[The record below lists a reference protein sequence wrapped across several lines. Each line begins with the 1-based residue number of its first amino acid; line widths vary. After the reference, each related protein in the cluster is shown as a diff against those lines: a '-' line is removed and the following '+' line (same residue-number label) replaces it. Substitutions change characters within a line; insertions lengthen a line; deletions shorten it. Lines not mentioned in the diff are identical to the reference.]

1 MAYRKISEL
10 TALSSA
16 NLQDAD
22 LLPIVDFDIT
32 NSDSSPANTSKQTK
46 SITIGDLKTSI
57 FTNPTFSETITITR
71 SGTGVPTAPQL
82 ILKDADGTNETTH
95 IYNHSGRTA
104 IVGRNENAKG
114 IIDFIQDDGTTQN
127 TAMKISSQSFVGI
140 DEVTPRAPLHINVTD
155 FPAGTPRGIIIQR
168 DANADGTI
176 MGTITFN
183 NGENLD
189 SPENNSPRFDGNIA
203 RIRTTLQSNVDDNSP
218 NPDAGGSMA
227 LQTKEEGGSLETRIE
242 IRESGMIGMG
252 TSTPARPLHIK
263 TADSLSLTTQQ
274 KTHPLMVD
282 GVGDSIFDVRGGT
295 STAKVGIDFGDNT
308 NTTLTGSPETIV
320 TDINN
325 GGSSPGGIIY
335 ENEHNKMRIKTNSAD
350 AITIDSSGNSMFK
363 GAVLI
368 GDGTGSLNNLTFN
381 SQHNYTQTID
391 FQEGG
396 TSALAIQHAPAE
408 SVNKLKILFDN
419 DSGNYPHGQLQ
430 FTNQGGMNILG
441 PGSISVATGSISTTS
456 GGFYAN
462 GTGGG
467 PSGTGSFN
475 LPEAAGAQFFKKR
488 PGGGAGDYDRAILN
502 NESDTTPIRNIRR
515 MTQSD
520 YDAMLDS
527 PTGVNNVDANTLYI
541 IV

>member
-1 MAYRKISEL
+1 MADKKISEL

-57 FTNPTFSETITITR
+57 FTNSTFAETITITR
-71 SGTGVPTAPQL
+71 SGTGTATAPQL

-127 TAMKISSQSFVGI
+127 TAMKISSAGFVGI
-140 DEVTPRAPLHINVTD
+140 DEVSPKAPLHINVTD
-155 FPAGTPRGIIIQR
+155 FPSGTPRGIIIQR
-168 DANADGTI
+168 DANEDGTI

-242 IRESGMIGMG
+242 IRESGMIGIG
-252 TSTPARPLHIK
+252 TSTPASKLHIK
-263 TADSLSLTTQQ
+263 QSSQDDHGGIKLEKSDASNTW
-274 KTHPLMVD
+274 
-282 GVGDSIFDVRGGT
+282 SIWQNSSSTLFFQNA
-295 STAKVGIDFGDNT
+295 STATGAPTTRAWLSTAGKLNVTGDLAVGGANVVIDSTGVAATQELKLDTATGQDNLISFEQA
-308 NTTLTGSPETIV
+308 NGS
-320 TDINN
+320 N
-325 GGSSPGGIIY
+325 GGSIRYEHASASSNMKFGI
-335 ENEHNKMRIKTNSAD
+335 A
-350 AITIDSSGNSMFK
+350 G
-363 GAVLI
+363 
-368 GDGTGSLNNLTFN
+368 
-381 SQHNYTQTID
+381 
-391 FQEGG
+391 
-396 TSALAIQHAPAE
+396 
-408 SVNKLKILFDN
+408 
-419 DSGNYPHGQLQ
+419 
-430 FTNQGGMNILG
+430 
-441 PGSISVATGSISTTS
+441 SVALTIAVTSISTDRPITS
-456 GGFYAN
+456 
-462 GTGGG
+462 
-467 PSGTGSFN
+467 SGTIKSTSAT
-475 LPEAAGAQFFKKR
+475 ER
-488 PGGGAGDYDRAILN
+488 PIQND
-502 NESDTTPIRNIRR
+502 ETDTTPIRTIRR
-515 MTQSD
+515 ISQSD
-520 YDAMLDS
+520 YDAES
-527 PTGVNNVDANTLYI
+527 PPDANTLYI